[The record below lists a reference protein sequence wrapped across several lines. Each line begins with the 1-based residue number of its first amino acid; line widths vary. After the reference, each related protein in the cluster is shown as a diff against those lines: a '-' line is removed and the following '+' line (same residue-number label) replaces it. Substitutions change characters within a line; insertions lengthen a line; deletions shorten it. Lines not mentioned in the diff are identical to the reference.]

1 MQFLDGLRG
10 QMVVA
15 GKEQSHPEFFACPF
29 AATQVQSYTFREV
42 PQRFGDQFK
51 EKFWP
56 IFQAFN
62 TLFPVLAPEPDGDGA
77 VASLVG
83 ASGPGGK

>member
-1 MQFLDGLRG
+1 MEDGVRFHVAEVKPLR
-10 QMVVA
+10 
-15 GKEQSHPEFFACPF
+15 PF
-29 AATQVQSYTFREV
+29 ELQVR
-42 PQRFGDQFK
+42 QRFGDQFK